1 MGAWGHGPFEN
12 DDAGDWVWEL
22 EESEDFS
29 VVQAALETVTRPGI
43 DYIEAPDCSVAVAAA
58 EVVAASLGRP
68 APSLPEEATAWVA
81 DRGAPP
87 KQLVALAKQALAA
100 IKSKSELRD
109 LWEESESFDEWVQSV
124 AGLEARLA
132 G

>member
-1 MGAWGHGPFEN
+1 MGTWGHGPFDN

-22 EESEDFS
+22 EESQDFS
-29 VVQAALETVTRPGI
+29 AVQAALEAVTRPGI
-43 DYIEAPDCSVAVAAA
+43 GYIEAPDCSTAVAAA

-68 APSLPEEATAWVA
+68 TPSLPKEATAWVA
-81 DRGAPP
+81 SRGSPP
-87 KQLVALAKQALAA
+87 KQVVALAKQALAA

-109 LWEESESFDEWVQSV
+109 LWEESESFNEWVQSL